1 MLIAYVKAINSHH
14 IFSTFLTG
22 SNDYN
27 SANFS
32 ITFVPDLINR
42 QRSLCLNLSIVK
54 DGVVEDTE
62 SFLVSIATLDTSV
75 DIEQANST
83 IDILD
88 SSSKKICLKQL
99 LQSIELFVPFS
110 SSCLRITYFLKLYG
124 K

>member
-1 MLIAYVKAINSHH
+1 M
-14 IFSTFLTG
+14 
-22 SNDYN
+22 
-27 SANFS
+27 
-32 ITFVPDLINR
+32 
-42 QRSLCLNLSIVK
+42 K

-88 SSSKKICLKQL
+88 SSSKKICLKEL

-110 SSCLRITYFLKLYG
+110 SSCLCITYFLKLYG